1 MTQPKYV
8 TTEYWEDAEDNNI
21 AYEENTV
28 YPREGY
34 EPSEERIQELL
45 SDKNRRGRPVI
56 AELKYIES
64 QEAGLEDKTASE
76 LKELAK
82 EKGIE
87 GYSSMKKDE
96 LIKALE
102 K

>member
-1 MTQPKYV
+1 MTQPTYV
-8 TTEYWEDAEDNNI
+8 AIEHFEDAEDNNI
-21 AYEENTV
+21 AYDKHTV

-56 AELKYIES
+56 AKLKYVES
-64 QEAGLEDKTASE
+64 QEEALQDKKVPE
-76 LKELAK
+76 LRELAK

-87 GYSSMKKDE
+87 GYSALNKDE
-96 LIKALE
+96 LIEALE